1 MYRQDTD
8 TIMLG
13 SGEIFSA
20 EYDGTIPSDPEAII
34 KTAKEVGAIQG
45 GCTLEYKPTFYT
57 EKDDAGKY
65 EKSIMTEDEAT
76 LKLGLITFNGETL
89 ADLNACSTTKI
100 EGNYRV
106 TDIGGAENYS
116 DKSRLF
122 IFRHTDKKDGNI
134 YLIVYAENQAGFSLA
149 WAKDKGSKLEPEL
162 KCKPM
167 QGGVRIRYIEQVAD
181 GAEAVAVSDENSDE
195 EAQG

>member
-1 MYRQDTD
+1 MYREDTK

-13 SGEIFSA
+13 SGNIFTA
-20 EYDGTIPSDPEAII
+20 EYDGTIPEDPEMII
-34 KTAKEVGAIQG
+34 AEAEEVGAIQG
-45 GCTLEYKPTFYT
+45 GCTLEYKPTFFT
-57 EKDDAGKY
+57 EKDDSGEY

-76 LKLGLITFNGETL
+76 LKLGLITFNGETI
-89 ADLNACSTTKI
+89 ANLNACSTTRKS
-100 EGNYRV
+100 GKYRI

-122 IFRHTDKKDGNI
+122 IFRHTDKKDGNVYVII
-134 YLIVYAENQAGFSLA
+134 YGENQAGFSLA

-167 QGGVRIRYIEQVAD
+167 TNGVRIRYIEQIAD
-181 GAEAVAVSDENSDE
+181 TETVSETEATE

>member
-1 MYRQDTD
+1 MYRNDIN
-8 TIMLG
+8 TIVLG

-20 EYDGTIPSDPEAII
+20 EYDGTIPSDPETII
-34 KTAKEVGAIQG
+34 KSAKEVGAIQG
-45 GCTLEYKPTFYT
+45 GCTLEYKPTFAT

-65 EKSIMTEDEAT
+65 EKSIMIEDEAT
-76 LKLGLITFNGETL
+76 LKLGLITFNGQTL
-89 ADLNACSTTKI
+89 ADLNACSTTKT
-100 EGNYRV
+100 EGNYRI

-116 DKSRLF
+116 DKTRLF

-181 GAEAVAVSDENSDE
+181 TSENTTTPE
-195 EAQG
+195 EEQEEPQG